1 MRYGVKSILIDSV
14 INGTYSER
22 SVVGGFAW
30 ILLKLNLC
38 RYPIVTRW
46 MNREFYNNR

>member
-1 MRYGVKSILIDSV
+1 MRRNIRSILVDSV
-14 INGTYSER
+14 IKGTYSER
-22 SVVGGFAW
+22 SIVGGFAW
-30 ILLKLNLC
+30 ILLKLNMC

>member
-1 MRYGVKSILIDSV
+1 MKYDMKSILIDSV

-30 ILLKLNLC
+30 ILLKLQMC
-38 RYPIVTRW
+38 RYPIITRW